1 MSRNRPDYR
10 ARAPFGTASQAPFY
24 CATTSPR
31 SSRPSGRG
39 TDRPQ
44 SLFCLCPRF
53 WQIPAGNSQR
63 SRASGAPQPAC
74 PAPVYRPFPLTTHGC
89 SGPASPRP
97 PARSAHRRA
106 VRPALPS
113 RAQTDAGTLTAWPK
127 FSNGIRR
134 LCHRA
139 ERAHL
144 SPRRGRRGTERLC
157 GCVTTEFRRGGSDTA
172 CLYSASDVACGCGE
186 MPQATLTKRPECQ
199 ALPPRAERHRG
210 SVLPLGAPF
219 VLGGS
224 DGENKWR
231 RGGTIYEA
239 VDGGGGSGA
248 LVRAVARIPGSPS
261 TIERH
266 TASPNAVSPKG
277 ERSGGTTLDFLL
289 PRRINQFLP
298 IRRRVL
304 ARQASSAVPK
314 PALEGRES
322 RAGFPPFHQPGSFP
336 APRLHAAGSPA

>member
-1 MSRNRPDYR
+1 MS
-10 ARAPFGTASQAPFY
+10 AEFAS
-24 CATTSPR
+24 
-31 SSRPSGRG
+31 SGRG

-97 PARSAHRRA
+97 ARSSHRRA

-113 RAQTDAGTLTAWPK
+113 RAQTDADTLTAWPK
-127 FSNGIRR
+127 FSSGIRR
-134 LCHRA
+134 LCHRT

-144 SPRRGRRGTERLC
+144 SPRRGRRGTERLRQH
-157 GCVTTEFRRGGSDTA
+157 GIPAGR
-172 CLYSASDVACGCGE
+172 
-186 MPQATLTKRPECQ
+186 Q
-199 ALPPRAERHRG
+199 RHC
-210 SVLPLGAPF
+210 LPLLSVRCSLRLRRNAAGHTNKAARMPGPPPKGRTASRERPSPGRSLRF
-219 VLGGS
+219 GGS

-322 RAGFPPFHQPGSFP
+322 GIVSLSLMCGRSATAMSAAYARTAAESPPT
-336 APRLHAAGSPA
+336 

>member
-24 CATTSPR
+24 CATTCPR

-97 PARSAHRRA
+97 ARSAHRRA

-157 GCVTTEFRRGGSDTA
+157 GCVNTEFRRGGSDTA
-172 CLYSASDVACGCGE
+172 CLYSAFDVACGCGE

-219 VLGGS
+219 VLG
-224 DGENKWR
+224 
-231 RGGTIYEA
+231 EA
-239 VDGGGGSGA
+239 TARTSGA
-248 LVRAVARIPGSPS
+248 AAVQSTRRSTVVVDRAHSSEQSHVFPDRPLPLRDIPRPPTPSP
-261 TIERH
+261 
-266 TASPNAVSPKG
+266 PK
-277 ERSGGTTLDFLL
+277 ESDPVE
-289 PRRINQFLP
+289 PR
-298 IRRRVL
+298 
-304 ARQASSAVPK
+304 
-314 PALEGRES
+314 
-322 RAGFPPFHQPGSFP
+322 
-336 APRLHAAGSPA
+336 